1 MLGVAK
7 MLLKRRTVG
16 LRQAARRRSGAMVDG
31 RVPGERRSPCR
42 RVGCCQL
49 SLPESP
55 RSGDRHLSAPGDG
68 RERLEVTVVQCGDP
82 AAVCVVRCWAPAR
95 GGTRVSLRGQLVVS
109 WVW

>member
-7 MLLKRRTVG
+7 VLLKRHTVR
-16 LRQAARRRSGAMVDG
+16 LRQAARRCGGAMVDG

-49 SLPESP
+49 CLPESS

-68 RERLEVTVVQCGDP
+68 RERLEVTALQCGDP
-82 AAVCVVRCWAPAR
+82 AAVCVVHSWAPAR
-95 GGTRVSLRGQLVVS
+95 GGTRVSLRRQLVVS